1 MPYYLGDG
9 IYVKLSV
16 HSQWAAYCNAIFLCN
31 LDEEIGNRVRS
42 QRAASV
48 FASAIGGLGALSA
61 AQLFVPFF
69 RQALHLILI
78 QISSLANIAKFSRRR
93 LYFERSR

>member
-9 IYVKLSV
+9 IYVKLGV
-16 HSQWAAYCNAIFLCN
+16 NSQWAAYCNAIFLCN
-31 LDEEIGNRVRS
+31 LDEESENRVHS

-61 AQLFVPFF
+61 AQLFVLFF
-69 RQALHLILI
+69 RQASHWSLI
-78 QISSLANIAKFSRRR
+78 QIPILANIAKFSKRRW
-93 LYFERSR
+93 YFERSR

>member
-9 IYVKLSV
+9 IYVKFSV

-31 LDEEIGNRVRS
+31 LDEELENRVHS
-42 QRAASV
+42 QRAATV

-69 RQALHLILI
+69 RQASHWILI
-78 QISSLANIAKFSRRR
+78 QISSLANIAKFSERRW
-93 LYFERSR
+93 YFERSR

>member
-9 IYVKLSV
+9 IYVKFSV

-31 LDEEIGNRVRS
+31 LDEELENRVHS

-61 AQLFVPFF
+61 A
-69 RQALHLILI
+69 
-78 QISSLANIAKFSRRR
+78 
-93 LYFERSR
+93 